1 MGSRSRR
8 ASSGSRSAT
17 CSVDPFMS
25 EKSTVTCFRSPSRAA
40 SEVRTRLARGL
51 GAWKYGDAN
60 RGETICPVPMAGEGV
75 PQLSQNLLSAVK
87 LVPQTAQRIPNASP
101 HSRQN
106 RASSRF
112 SCRHL
117 RHCITRPPASGAAY
131 DQTAGLPDRD
141 SRDLF
146 KLRSGLSGSR
156 LPWGPLAAMAAPR
169 ALGIEG
175 DSHRHDI
182 MARVRHVAPNPSQRH
197 QPACKPGSVGCRP
210 LALTICDGRF
220 FNCEERVAKGARS
233 SPDRDA
239 FANHHICSWGTSRST
254 AMSALRHSTPASS
267 LRISGMSARPGTDM
281 PDIRKRR

>member
-1 MGSRSRR
+1 
-8 ASSGSRSAT
+8 
-17 CSVDPFMS
+17 
-25 EKSTVTCFRSPSRAA
+25 
-40 SEVRTRLARGL
+40 LARGL

-169 ALGIEG
+169 ALGIEV

-220 FNCEERVAKGARS
+220 INCEERVAKGARS

-254 AMSALRHSTPASS
+254 ADVRVASLNAGVKFADIWHVGPTGHGHARYPQATVTKEPDHRGSTKETVKTIACGNAGCPAYSW
-267 LRISGMSARPGTDM
+267 
-281 PDIRKRR
+281 